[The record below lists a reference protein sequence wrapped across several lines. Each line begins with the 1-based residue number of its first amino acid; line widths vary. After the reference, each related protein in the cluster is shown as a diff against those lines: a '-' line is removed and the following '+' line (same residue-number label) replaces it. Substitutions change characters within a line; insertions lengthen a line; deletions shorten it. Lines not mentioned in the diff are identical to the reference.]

1 MQEKQ
6 LMFNYKNLLA
16 QFKNQQSNVEIA
28 KEVLEKMKLKY
39 QQGTV
44 SILDLTSANNDYLNA
59 ESDYTNVMIKLLN
72 AELALR
78 KINSNL

>member
-1 MQEKQ
+1 
-6 LMFNYKNLLA
+6 MFNYKNLLA